1 MVHVKTERFS
11 EKTVLLRSSW
21 QTVNI
26 GDIGHSPGVL
36 SLLEKHLSGVDII
49 LWAGCIDRG
58 VREMLAARFPK
69 LTIVQ
74 GKVDDEGK
82 ASSVELADAIER
94 ADILVH
100 GSGPS
105 VVALDDVQAWMRI
118 TSKPF
123 GIYGVTI
130 DPLAIPGVPEVGM
143 VLKKQYEAVLA
154 LPQGHLA
161 DDLRE
166 VLERAEFVYC
176 RDRMSLDYLKSQGVA
191 NPALEFGPDGA
202 FGIDLRDDERAD
214 AFLTEHELKD
224 REFICL
230 IPRLRFTPYHLTHD
244 VPGTEVDEMRAE
256 ISERYQESDFVKI
269 REFIVRCVR
278 ETGLKVLLCPEMTY
292 QVEIGLK
299 LCGDYLP
306 EDVRDRVIW
315 RPNYW
320 LPDEACS
327 TYARSFAVVSM
338 DNHSP
343 IFALALGVPTIF
355 VRQPSDTTKGQM
367 WHDLG
372 MSNWFF
378 EIDEMTGDQLAEC
391 FLDIYRDREG
401 ACEQVERIMA
411 EVRQIQSTS
420 MEKVAQI
427 LTGTQCADFIGGVS
441 PT

>member
-1 MVHVKTERFS
+1 MIDTTKNS
-11 EKTVLLRSSW
+11 LSGKTVLLRSSW

-36 SLLEKHLSGVDII
+36 SLLEKHLPRADII
-49 LWAGCIDRG
+49 LWAGCLDRG
-58 VREMLAARFPK
+58 VREMLVARFPK
-69 LTIVQ
+69 LTIVH
-74 GKVDDEGK
+74 GKIDDEGK
-82 ASSVELADAIER
+82 ASSAELADAIER
-94 ADILVH
+94 ADLLLH

-143 VLKKQYEAVLA
+143 VLEKQYEAVLA
-154 LPQGHLA
+154 LPKGDLA

-176 RDRMSLDYLKSQGVA
+176 RDRMTLDYLKSQDVV
-191 NPALEFGPDGA
+191 NSCLEFGPDGA
-202 FGIDLRDDERAD
+202 FGIDLLDDERAG
-214 AFLTEHELKD
+214 AFLKEHDLND

-244 VPGTEVDEMRAE
+244 VPGTEVDEKRAE
-256 ISERYQESDFVKI
+256 ISERYQEADFVKI

-292 QVEIGLK
+292 QVDIGLK
-299 LCGDYLP
+299 LCGEWLP
-306 EDVRDRVIW
+306 EDVRDRVVW
-315 RPNYW
+315 RPRYW

-343 IFALALGVPTIF
+343 IFALVLGVPTIF

-367 WHDLG
+367 WHDLW

-391 FLDIYRDREG
+391 FLEIYRDRAG
-401 ACEQVERIMA
+401 AVHQVERIMS

-420 MEKVAQI
+420 MEKIAHI
-427 LTGTQCADFIGGVS
+427 LKGTQCADFIAGADAS
-441 PT
+441 